1 MAGLLL
7 HFGMIEDVTS
17 EMSKRWIHNV
27 AQFIH
32 CFAQGK
38 VGSGF
43 DVSSAVWGSHLY
55 KRFNPAIL
63 KPIMVY
69 FKNKKKE
76 RETKEAI
83 GIG

>member
-69 FKNKKKE
+69 VKHKKKE